1 MLDPKD
7 TVIKKFRSAVT
18 DSGSEVRRGEDKPGI
33 NNLMDIYNAV
43 NGKTDEQICK
53 ELGTPKQVAAQY
65 LTPAQ
70 LQESVSS
77 NSKNKT
83 LYMIVAI
90 VLTVIFVAIA
100 PAALGCIAASAFILI
115 ASIISGVAASSW
127 ILFGLLFSI
136 SLLLF
141 SLGVLIILIS
151 IAIIRFCWKRSV
163 G

>member
-1 MLDPKD
+1 MNKRDFINELYALLKPL
-7 TVIKKFRSAVT
+7 
-18 DSGSEVRRGEDKPGI
+18 GEVERR
-33 NNLMDIYNAV
+33 DIIRDFEEHFAAGNE